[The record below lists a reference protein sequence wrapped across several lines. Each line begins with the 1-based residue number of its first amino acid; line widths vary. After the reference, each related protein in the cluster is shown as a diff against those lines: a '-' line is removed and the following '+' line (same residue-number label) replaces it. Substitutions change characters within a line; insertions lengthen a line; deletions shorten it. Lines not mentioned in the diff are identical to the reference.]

1 MPPRFSLQGILDYR
15 HSRVEVLEV
24 VLGKA
29 MQAHQDALDVLA
41 GLEVELHRLFTELAE
56 CQKGEL
62 DLKAL
67 TQIRHMIKK
76 TEGMIASQH
85 KEIAR
90 LAAEME
96 KARQTL
102 IQAKQDEQVMVTLS
116 EKELLKFAEK
126 QYLQEKQQQDD
137 VYISKAHSENAKKLE
152 SRMQNVRFVF

>member
-15 HSRVEVLEV
+15 HSRVEILEV
-24 VLGKA
+24 VLSKTI
-29 MQAHQDALDVLA
+29 QTHQDAIDVLA
-41 GLEVELHRLFTELAE
+41 SLQAEQERLFKEMAE
-56 CQKGEL
+56 SQQGEL

-67 TQIRHMIKK
+67 SHIRHMAKK
-76 TEGMIASQH
+76 TEGLITRQH
-85 KEIAR
+85 EEIAR
-90 LAAEME
+90 LADEVE
-96 KARQTL
+96 KARKNL

-126 QYLQEKQQQDD
+126 QYMQEKQQQDD